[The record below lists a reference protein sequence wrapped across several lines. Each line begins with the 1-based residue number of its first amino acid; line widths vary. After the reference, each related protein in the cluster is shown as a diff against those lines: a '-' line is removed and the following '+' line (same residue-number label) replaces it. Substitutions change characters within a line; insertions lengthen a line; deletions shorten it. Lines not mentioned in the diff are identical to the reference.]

1 MNWHDYIPKT
11 AQDFS
16 QDGST
21 FSLRNGQTLSHVVQA
36 WNRAHPNRRITL
48 AQLRAAN
55 PGISD
60 TRFRAGKSYRMP
72 GAQPSAATPAPARPA
87 PAPATAPARPDAP
100 AAQRPAAVPAAT
112 ATPAQARGAYP
123 GVNNNPGNMRHYDQ
137 GWLGERSQGLNQGDF
152 LRFDNPQNGLRAA
165 SRLLMRTLGRSANPT
180 IADIVPIYSP
190 TNENDVATHTANI
203 SRISGL
209 DENQR
214 LDVNNT
220 GQMVDL
226 LHGVVGAES
235 GQPNW
240 NWFTPQEH
248 TNAVIRARSSF

>member
-1 MNWHDYIPKT
+1 MNWHDYITKT

-21 FSLRNGQTLSHVVQA
+21 FSLRNGQTLSHVIQA
-36 WNRAHPNRRITL
+36 WNRAHQDRRITL

-60 TRFRAGKSYRMP
+60 SKFRAGKSYKMP
-72 GAQPSAATPAPARPA
+72 GAQPSAVPLYPARPA
-87 PAPATAPARPDAP
+87 PAPATAPAVPVAP
-100 AAQRPAAVPAAT
+100 ATSALT
-112 ATPAQARGAYP
+112 RGAYP
-123 GVNNNPGNMRHYDQ
+123 GANNNPGNMRHYNQ

-209 DENQR
+209 GENQR
-214 LDVNNT
+214 LDVDDT

-240 NWFTPQEH
+240 SWFTPQEH

>member
-21 FSLRNGQTLSHVVQA
+21 FTLRNGQTLSHVMQA
-36 WNRAHPNRRITL
+36 WNRAHPGRRITL

-60 TRFRAGKSYRMP
+60 TKFRAGKSYRMP
-72 GAQPSAATPAPARPA
+72 GAWPDAATPAPARSALDAVP
-87 PAPATAPARPDAP
+87 APARPAAP
-100 AAQRPAAVPAAT
+100 AAQRPATAPAAPS
-112 ATPAQARGAYP
+112 TPAQARGTYP
-123 GVNNNPGNMRHYDQ
+123 GANNNPGNMRHYNQ
-137 GWLGERSQGLNQGDF
+137 GWLGERSHGLNEGDF

-165 SRLLMRTLGRSANPT
+165 SRLLMRTLRRSANPT

-209 DENQR
+209 GANQR
-214 LDVNNT
+214 LDVDNT

-235 GQPNW
+235 SQPNW
-240 NWFTPQEH
+240 NWFTPQEQ
-248 TNAVIRARSSF
+248 TNAVLRARTSR

>member
-16 QDGST
+16 RDGST
-21 FSLRNGQTLSHVVQA
+21 FTLRNGQTLSHVMQA
-36 WNRAHPNRRITL
+36 WNRAHPNRRVTL
-48 AQLRAAN
+48 AQLRATN

-60 TRFRAGKSYRMP
+60 TRFRVGKSYRMP
-72 GAQPSAATPAPARPA
+72 GTQPAASTPAPARTAPVPA
-87 PAPATAPARPDAP
+87 PSPARPAAPATP
-100 AAQRPAAVPAAT
+100 T
-112 ATPAQARGAYP
+112 QARGAYP
-123 GVNNNPGNMRHYDQ
+123 GANNNPGNMRHYNQ
-137 GWLGERSQGLNQGDF
+137 GWLGEQSQGLNQGDF

-165 SRLLMRTLGRSANPT
+165 SRLLMRTLRRSANPT

-190 TNENDVATHTANI
+190 TNENDVATHTVNI

-209 DENQR
+209 GENQR
-214 LDVNNT
+214 LDVENT

-235 GQPNW
+235 SQPNW
-240 NWFTPQEH
+240 RWFTPQEQ
-248 TNAVIRARSSF
+248 TNAVLRARTSR